1 MHWMNVSYTT
11 KFACL
16 NAKTLYYWFKIG
28 SQSTLKLGIA
38 NYIIVQNGCK
48 YPHFQLF
55 YNKPFVCLYKG
66 VILSVIISR
75 PQRVAYIYSSI
86 NIFIHVYLIFYF
98 VHP

>member
-66 VILSVIISR
+66 VILSVFLCIQPSDCNDSLISTR
-75 PQRVAYIYSSI
+75 LSI
-86 NIFIHVYLIFYF
+86 SLFMSI
-98 VHP
+98 